1 MEAKANPGVVVQV
14 RHATRRNMPA
24 KKRKLAAIDMGS
36 NSFHLLMAEVSMTGF
51 FPKPRIIARHKQKVR
66 LADGL
71 DDNDSIDHSA
81 ISRGINCLTL
91 FAKELERFKP
101 HALKAVATAALRK
114 ASNQKELLTEFESV
128 LGSPIEIITGKREA
142 ELIYAGVCSAS
153 QCRDKVLV
161 IDIGGASTEVIAGN
175 GPQANVLN
183 SLDMGCVV
191 FQNRFFKDGL
201 ISKDSIDQAV
211 KSAEQ
216 LLSPYTNDYQQH
228 GWLRVLGASGTFR
241 AVSEI
246 AAAEGQQR
254 LTRDWLGDLIQR
266 CIQQGQVQYLNFA
279 GLRDDRRAVLIGGIT
294 ILFAL
299 LERLNVDEF
308 EVTTGALREGLLA
321 QLADEV
327 TA

>member
-1 MEAKANPGVVVQV
+1 MS
-14 RHATRRNMPA
+14 A

-71 DDNDSIDHSA
+71 DDNDHIDDAA
-81 ISRGINCLTL
+81 ISRGIDCLNL
-91 FAKELERFKP
+91 FAKELERFQAYSVKV
-101 HALKAVATAALRK
+101 VATAALRK
-114 ASNQKELLTEFESV
+114 ASNQKELLETFEST
-128 LGSPIEIITGKREA
+128 LGLPIEIITGEREA

-153 QCRDKVLV
+153 QCRDDVLV
-161 IDIGGASTEVIAGN
+161 IDIGGASTEIIAGN
-175 GPQANVLN
+175 GTQANVLN

-191 FQNRFFKDGL
+191 FQNRFFKRGAIHPDNTEQAIQTAATL
-201 ISKDSIDQAV
+201 I
-211 KSAEQ
+211 E
-216 LLSPYTNDYQQH
+216 PYAKDYQQH

-241 AVSEI
+241 ALNEI
-246 AAAEGQQR
+246 ATAEKQPA
-254 LTRDWLGDLIQR
+254 LTQSWLGELIQR
-266 CIQQGQVQYLNFA
+266 CIQQGKVEHLNFA
-279 GLRDDRRAVLIGGIT
+279 GLRDDRRAVLMGGIT

-299 LERLNVDEF
+299 LKTLNVDEF

-321 QLADEV
+321 QLANQI

>member
-1 MEAKANPGVVVQV
+1 
-14 RHATRRNMPA
+14 MPA

-71 DDNDSIDHSA
+71 DDNDSIDDAA
-81 ISRGINCLTL
+81 ISRGVNCLNL
-91 FAKELERFKP
+91 FSNELERFQP
-101 HALKAVATAALRK
+101 HAVKAVATAALRK
-114 ASNQKELLTEFESV
+114 ASNQAQLLEKFETV
-128 LGSPIEIITGKREA
+128 LGSPIEIITGEREA

-175 GPQANVLN
+175 GSQANILN

-191 FQNRFFKDGL
+191 FQNRFFKQGHID
-201 ISKDSIDQAV
+201 SNSIDQAIR
-211 KSAEQ
+211 SAEQ
-216 LLSPYTNDYQQH
+216 LLSPHVNDYQQH

-246 AAAEGQQR
+246 AAAEGQQI
-254 LTRDWLGDLIQR
+254 LTSQWLGKLIQR
-266 CIQQGQVQYLNFA
+266 CIEQGKVERLNFS
-279 GLRDDRRAVLIGGIT
+279 GLRDDRRAVLVGGIT
-294 ILFAL
+294 ILFAVL
-299 LERLNVDEF
+299 KTLNVDKF

-321 QLADEV
+321 QLANEI